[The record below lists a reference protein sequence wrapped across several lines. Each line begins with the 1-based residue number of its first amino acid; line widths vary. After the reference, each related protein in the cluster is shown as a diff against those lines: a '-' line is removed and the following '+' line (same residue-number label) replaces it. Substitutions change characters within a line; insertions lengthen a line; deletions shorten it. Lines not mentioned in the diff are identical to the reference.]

1 MENIIKQGNLS
12 EEEFEERCCKVFLP
26 NERENFYFIQIG
38 QSGRIYIQMSE
49 LDEDGEKDYF
59 IYEPNMD
66 ERPHALA
73 YLMGERDDFD
83 D

>member
-1 MENIIKQGNLS
+1 MLRRRHVLTLYRLMCLWCWE
-12 EEEFEERCCKVFLP
+12 VFLP
-26 NERENFYFIQIG
+26 AEGENFYFIQIG
-38 QSGRIYIQMSE
+38 QGGRIYIQMSE